1 MRFAGNLA
9 LFGETTGL
17 ALFAGLVGA
26 VFDASFV
33 FAFLTGHTD
42 DHIFAFTPGIAGTA
56 GLRPFA
62 TDFSSDR
69 SADALRI
76 GFADFTAVDDADRL
90 VRKVLC
96 TLFIGLAFHTAL
108 FACAVLSLWAVFFR
122 PTDTLIVT
130 CTLFGRTCFGLTLCI
145 S

>member
-9 LFGETTGL
+9 LFGETADFAFL
-17 ALFAGLVGA
+17 AGLVGA

-62 TDFSSDR
+62 TDFRSNR
-69 SADALRI
+69 SADTLRI
-76 GFADFTAVDDADRL
+76 WFADFTAVDDADGF
-90 VRKVLC
+90 VR
-96 TLFIGLAFHTAL
+96 
-108 FACAVLSLWAVFFR
+108 
-122 PTDTLIVT
+122 
-130 CTLFGRTCFGLTLCI
+130 
-145 S
+145 